1 MQLLYGLA
9 VFNSVQQQTRGYRPG
24 MQQLCKVETVCTCQ
38 TQAESHS
45 LGAQGEKKKATQ
57 ILKSHD

>member
-1 MQLLYGLA
+1 MAWQSSIL
-9 VFNSVQQQTRGYRPG
+9 FNDRQGATEWECNSF
-24 MQQLCKVETVCTCQ
+24 VETVCTCQ
-38 TQAESHS
+38 TQTESHI